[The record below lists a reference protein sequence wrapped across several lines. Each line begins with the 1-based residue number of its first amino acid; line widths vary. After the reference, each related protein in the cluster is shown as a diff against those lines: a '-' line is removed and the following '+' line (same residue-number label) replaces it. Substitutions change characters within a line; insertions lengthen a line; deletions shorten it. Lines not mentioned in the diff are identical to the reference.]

1 MPVFKKGNVV
11 QTRIFRVKRSDTT
24 AFQATQLPSQSIII
38 GIDTF
43 GTASDAATTGK
54 INIGITTTSTEIG
67 VLDVKTTSGFVVH
80 AGAEFA
86 SAALDT
92 SLAFQQQSTGY
103 PIFAKYSETGTA
115 SSTGGDWLV
124 IIRFI

>member
-1 MPVFKKGNVV
+1 MKRGNVV
-11 QTRIFRVKRSDTT
+11 QSRVFRVKRTDTT

-43 GTASDAATTGK
+43 GTASDATTTGK
-54 INIGITTTSTEIG
+54 INIGNTTTSTEIA
-67 VLDVKTTSGFVVH
+67 VLDVKTTSGLVQH
-80 AGAEFA
+80 AAAEFA

-92 SLAFQQQSTGY
+92 SLCFQQISSGM

-115 SSTGGDWLV
+115 SNNGGDWLV
-124 IIRFI
+124 IIYFI